1 MNSCSQQTYLGGY
14 VLAALE
20 PVEDEAVRAHLA
32 SCPGCQAEADSLQA
46 TAAMLAVLS
55 LEEVDQLSAAE
66 PPPARVDDPVRRT
79 RHPHRLAVAA
89 AALVLGVL
97 GASGL
102 VASGLVASM
111 GDGPGPASPAV
122 VQASDAVPGVQA
134 AVEVTSRTGGTELR
148 LRLSGAYP
156 GGTCYLVAHAQDG
169 RAETVASW
177 VATARG
183 TAVVSGRTAIS
194 RSDLRALDVI
204 TASGQR
210 LAHLVVPKAPNGG
223 RSVIGR

>member
-1 MNSCSQQTYLGGY
+1 MSSCSQQTYLGGY

-20 PVEDEAVRAHLA
+20 PEEDEAVRAHLA
-32 SCPGCQAEADSLQA
+32 SCPGCQTEADSLQA

-55 LEEVDQLSAAE
+55 LAEVGQLTAAE
-66 PPPARVDDPVRRT
+66 APPARVDDPVRR
-79 RHPHRLAVAA
+79 RHRHHLAVVA

-102 VASGLVASM
+102 VASM
-111 GDGPGPASPAV
+111 GDGPGPGSPAV
-122 VQASDAVPGVQA
+122 VQARVAVPGVQA

-156 GGTCYLVAHAQDG
+156 GGTCYLVAHAEDG

-194 RSDLRALDVI
+194 RSDLRALDVV

-223 RSVIGR
+223 RSVPGR

>member
-1 MNSCSQQTYLGGY
+1 MTSCRQQTYLGGY

-20 PVEDEAVRAHLA
+20 PEEAEAVRAHLA
-32 SCPGCQAEADSLQA
+32 SCPGCQAEADSLRA

-55 LEEVDQLSAAE
+55 LDDIDELTAPEVRTA
-66 PPPARVDDPVRRT
+66 PVDEPVRRP
-79 RHPHRLAVAA
+79 RRRGHLAVAA

-102 VASGLVASM
+102 VAST
-111 GDGPGPASPAV
+111 GDRPGPASPVV
-122 VQASDAVPGVQA
+122 VQASAAAPGVRA
-134 AVEVTSRTGGTELR
+134 AVEITSRTPGTELR

-169 RAETVASW
+169 RAKTVASW

-194 RSDLRALDVI
+194 RSDLSALDVV
-204 TASGQR
+204 TASGQQ

-223 RSVIGR
+223 RSVPTR

>member
-1 MNSCSQQTYLGGY
+1 VNSCSHQTYLGGY

-20 PVEDEAVRAHLA
+20 PEEDEAVCAHLA
-32 SCPGCQAEADSLQA
+32 SCPRCQAEADSLGA

-55 LEEVDQLSAAE
+55 LEDVGQLTAAE
-66 PPPARVDDPVRRT
+66 APPARVDDPVRR
-79 RHPHRLAVAA
+79 RHRHHLAVAA

-102 VASGLVASM
+102 VVSM
-111 GDGPGPASPAV
+111 GDGSGRASPAV
-122 VQASDAVPGVQA
+122 VQARVAVPGVQA

-194 RSDLRALDVI
+194 RSDLRALDVV

-223 RSVIGR
+223 RSVPGR

>member
-20 PVEDEAVRAHLA
+20 PEEDEAVRAHLA
-32 SCPGCQAEADSLQA
+32 SCPGCRAEADSLQA

-55 LEEVDQLSAAE
+55 LEDVALLTAAE
-66 PPPARVDDPVRRT
+66 APPPRVDDPVRRH
-79 RHPHRLAVAA
+79 RHRHHLAVAA

-97 GASGL
+97 G
-102 VASGLVASM
+102 VSGLVASM
-111 GDGPGPASPAV
+111 GDGPGPGTPAV
-122 VQASDAVPGVQA
+122 VQASDAVPGVRA

-177 VATARG
+177 VATSRG

-194 RSDLRALDVI
+194 RSDLRALDVV